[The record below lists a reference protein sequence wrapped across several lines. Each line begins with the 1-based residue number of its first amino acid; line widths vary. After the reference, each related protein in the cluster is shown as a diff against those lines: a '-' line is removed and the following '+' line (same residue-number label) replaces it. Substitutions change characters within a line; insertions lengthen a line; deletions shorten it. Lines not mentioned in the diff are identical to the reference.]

1 MYGFCKNSVNRI
13 DRIFPALTENNSFYA
28 QKKKVIYPYE
38 LQILIS
44 ESLDSP
50 VHQWVSTIKPIK
62 AGHLLKKF

>member
-38 LQILIS
+38 LTNFDQ
-44 ESLDSP
+44 
-50 VHQWVSTIKPIK
+50 
-62 AGHLLKKF
+62 